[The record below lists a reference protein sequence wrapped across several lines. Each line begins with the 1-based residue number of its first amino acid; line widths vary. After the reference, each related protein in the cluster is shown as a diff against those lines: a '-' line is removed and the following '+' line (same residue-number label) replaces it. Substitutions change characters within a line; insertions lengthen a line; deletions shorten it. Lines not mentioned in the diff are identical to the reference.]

1 MPKLPDNNQ
10 DPLLNTILQRLS
22 FAEKEAVGKYH
33 IYVKIRPAIR
43 AASRRRLRQRR
54 RSNWE
59 RSRARQTFINKSPR
73 P

>member
-33 IYVKIRPAIR
+33 IYVNDQTRYTGGLATTFAT
-43 AASRRRLRQRR
+43 AATLELGTVEGATNFHQ
-54 RSNWE
+54 
-59 RSRARQTFINKSPR
+59 
-73 P
+73 